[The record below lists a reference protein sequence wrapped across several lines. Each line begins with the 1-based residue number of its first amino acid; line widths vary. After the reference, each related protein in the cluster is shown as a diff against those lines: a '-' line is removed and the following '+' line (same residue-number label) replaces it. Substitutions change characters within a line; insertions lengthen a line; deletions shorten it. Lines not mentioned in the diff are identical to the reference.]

1 MEETL
6 SMIIHGCRLARELES
21 NLANL
26 TGQPNALSSSC
37 NEILRVF
44 EMSANHLNDLM
55 MNRTMSN
62 SSSMATMTSSSPL
75 LLPALPPQLHHH
87 PIVDYGEFSLF
98 EPHAVV
104 AARTSVPDNNNIQEW
119 LRSSYSQALEQV
131 QGHEDTGHHSS
142 VGHLLSSNS
151 IINMVEDHAYY
162 LQKQQQYES
171 NIESDPRKG
180 IPAVAAQR
188 ARARK
193 RKDGADKRTVRVAG
207 PVMGNL
213 EIPPDDGFTWRK
225 YGQKEILG
233 SSFPRGYYRC
243 THKSFYGC
251 EAKKQVQ
258 RLDDDPNTFEVTYYG
273 HHSCCNSSETSNN
286 TIPCSSS
293 STMVPPHPYISTST
307 YMHLGESSSSAMSAD
322 GNLLRMMMAMT
333 GTSTYATSTTT
344 TITN

>member
-6 SMIIHGCRLARELES
+6 SMIIHGCKLARDLES

-26 TGQPNALSSSC
+26 TGQPNVLSSSC
-37 NEILRVF
+37 NDILRVF
-44 EMSANHLNDLM
+44 EVSANRLNELM
-55 MNRTMSN
+55 MSTTMSN
-62 SSSMATMTSSSPL
+62 SSLTSSPL
-75 LLPALPPQLHHH
+75 LLHSLPPQLHH
-87 PIVDYGEFSLF
+87 PVFDYGELSLL

-104 AARTSVPDNNNIQEW
+104 AARTCSPDNNKQEW

-131 QGHEDTGHHSS
+131 QGHEDTGRHSS
-142 VGHLLSSNS
+142 VAHLLSSNS
-151 IINMVEDHAYY
+151 ITNIVEDHAYY
-162 LQKQQQYES
+162 LQQQQQYES
-171 NIESDPRKG
+171 NVGSDPGKG
-180 IPAVAAQR
+180 TAQ
-188 ARARK
+188 RARK
-193 RKDGADKRTVRVAG
+193 RKDGADKRAVRVAG
-207 PVMGNL
+207 PIMGNL

-273 HHSCCNSSETSNN
+273 HHSCCNSSEASNK

-293 STMVPPHPYISTST
+293 TAMVPPHPYISLST
-307 YMHLGESSSSAMSAD
+307 YMQLGESSSPDMSAG

-333 GTSTYATSTTT
+333 GTSTYTTSTTT

>member
-6 SMIIHGCRLARELES
+6 SIIIHGCKLARDLES

-26 TGQPNALSSSC
+26 TGQPNVLSSSC

-44 EMSANHLNDLM
+44 EMSANRLNELM
-55 MNRTMSN
+55 MSN
-62 SSSMATMTSSSPL
+62 SLLTSSPL
-75 LLPALPPQLHHH
+75 LLPSLPPQLHHH
-87 PIVDYGEFSLF
+87 PVFDYGELSLS

-104 AARTSVPDNNNIQEW
+104 AARTSAPDNNIQDW

-131 QGHEDTGHHSS
+131 QGHDGTGHHAS
-142 VGHLLSSNS
+142 VAHLMSNNS
-151 IINMVEDHAYY
+151 ITNIVEDHAYY
-162 LQKQQQYES
+162 LQQYES
-171 NIESDPRKG
+171 NTGSDPGKST
-180 IPAVAAQR
+180 PAVVVS
-188 ARARK
+188 RARK

-207 PVMGNL
+207 PIMGNL

-273 HHSCCNSSETSNN
+273 HHSCCNSSEINNN
-286 TIPCSSS
+286 TIPSSS
-293 STMVPPHPYISTST
+293 CSTMVHLHPYISSD
-307 YMHLGESSSSAMSAD
+307 MQLGESSASAMNAD
-322 GNLLRMMMAMT
+322 GNLFRMMMAMT
-333 GTSTYATSTTT
+333 DTSTYTT

>member
-6 SMIIHGCRLARELES
+6 SMIIHGCKLARDLES

-26 TGQPNALSSSC
+26 TGQPNVLSSSC

-44 EMSANHLNDLM
+44 EVSANRLNELM
-55 MNRTMSN
+55 MSTTMSN
-62 SSSMATMTSSSPL
+62 SSLTSSPL
-75 LLPALPPQLHHH
+75 LLPSLPPQLHH
-87 PIVDYGEFSLF
+87 PVVYYGELSLS

-104 AARTSVPDNNNIQEW
+104 AARISAPDNNIQEW

-131 QGHEDTGHHSS
+131 QGHDGTGHHAS
-142 VGHLLSSNS
+142 VAHLMSNDS
-151 IINMVEDHAYY
+151 ITNIVEDHAYY
-162 LQKQQQYES
+162 LQQQQQQQYES
-171 NIESDPRKG
+171 NLGSDPGKG
-180 IPAVAAQR
+180 IPAVSAQ
-188 ARARK
+188 RARK

-207 PVMGNL
+207 PIMGNL

-273 HHSCCNSSETSNN
+273 HHSCCNSGETSNN
-286 TIPCSSS
+286 TIPSCSSSS
-293 STMVPPHPYISTST
+293 STMVPPHPYISAST
-307 YMHLGESSSSAMSAD
+307 FMQLGESSSPDMNAD

>member
-6 SMIIHGCRLARELES
+6 SIIIHGCKLARDLES

-26 TGQPNALSSSC
+26 TGQPNILSSSC
-37 NEILRVF
+37 DEILKVF
-44 EMSANHLNDLM
+44 EVSVNRLTDLM

-62 SSSMATMTSSSPL
+62 SSSMASMTSSPL
-75 LLPALPPQLHHH
+75 LLPSLPPQLHHQ
-87 PIVDYGEFSLF
+87 IVDYGELSLL
-98 EPHAVV
+98 EPHGVV
-104 AARTSVPDNNNIQEW
+104 AREVTPENNIQEW

-131 QGHEDTGHHSS
+131 QAHEDTGHHAS
-142 VGHLLSSNS
+142 VAHLMSSNN
-151 IINMVEDHAYY
+151 IANTVEDHPYY
-162 LQKQQQYES
+162 LQQQQQYES
-171 NIESDPRKG
+171 NTGSDPGKS
-180 IPAVAAQR
+180 PAVTVQ
-188 ARARK
+188 RARK

-207 PVMGNL
+207 PLMGNL

-273 HHSCCNSSETSNN
+273 HHSCCNSN
-286 TIPCSSS
+286 TIPSSSS
-293 STMVPPHPYISTST
+293 STMVPPHPYISTGVSAST
-307 YMHLGESSSSAMSAD
+307 YMQLGESSPAINAD

-333 GTSTYATSTTT
+333 GSGTYTTSTTT